1 MTRQEK
7 YIFWKNLNKV
17 FNILIK
23 KKHNCIVSVEINPT
37 IFVQQFNSPGYDKK
51 LKIVLTL
58 KNSSDCMRSKKEI
71 ASDINIYIKTIK
83 DNVMKMV
90 KFQFHN
96 ISFVVDV
103 NFL

>member
-7 YIFWKNLNKV
+7 YILWMNLNKV
-17 FNILIK
+17 FNTLIK
-23 KKHNCIVSVEINPT
+23 KKHSCIVSVEINPT
-37 IFVQQFNSPGYDKK
+37 IFVQQFNLSGYDKK

-58 KNSSDCMRSKKEI
+58 KDSGDCMRNKKEI
-71 ASDINIYIKTIK
+71 ASDVNIYIKTIK

-90 KFQFHN
+90 KFPFHN
-96 ISFVVDV
+96 ISYVVDV